1 MTKIVKAAGNEEMF
15 GSPNSI
21 FFKRLRLKLRY
32 QKMEAVLN
40 KRSARDHMEKNIP
53 WERKKTLNLEGTDD
67 QNACGRYRAAGI
79 FNPRIQKELN
89 KPRSIFSAGHEEPSI
104 LKGKEISE
112 ERRKFM
118 TPFVVEGKS
127 ESWELFYWNM
137 LSIGAMK
144 VSSAKRILKCLDKQY
159 EKLFK
164 EQISGLE
171 EDFAEKQRFFNSN
184 LLYLVA
190 ATDGNEDTLGHSQ
203 LVASYSVLLTK
214 ALGVEDKSFLINIER
229 GALLHDIGKI
239 GIPESI
245 LRKAGPLTKKE
256 KEITQ
261 QHPLLGYEMIEEFDF
276 LKRAA
281 LIVLFHHEKYDGSGY
296 PYGLAGEEIP
306 LEARIFALADTLDA
320 ITSDRPYSQGK
331 SFLEA
336 YREIEISQ
344 GSQFDPQLVDVFL
357 SIPVEKWQRIKAK
370 TQISLPS
377 LAIH

>member
-1 MTKIVKAAGNEEMF
+1 
-15 GSPNSI
+15 
-21 FFKRLRLKLRY
+21 
-32 QKMEAVLN
+32 
-40 KRSARDHMEKNIP
+40 MEKNIQ
-53 WERKKTLNLEGTDD
+53 WQRKKTLNIEGTDA
-67 QNACGRYRAAGI
+67 QNACGRYRPAEVFA
-79 FNPRIQKELN
+79 PRIQDELN
-89 KPRSIFSAGHEEPSI
+89 KLKATFSDGHEETPI
-104 LKGKEISE
+104 LKAKEMLKESGE
-112 ERRKFM
+112 LM
-118 TPFVVEGKS
+118 TSFVAEGDR

-137 LSIGAMK
+137 LRMRAVK
-144 VSSAKRILKCLDKQY
+144 VSSAKRILRRLDKQY

-164 EQISGLE
+164 ERITGLE
-171 EDFAEKQRFFNSN
+171 ENIAEKQRFFNSN

-203 LVASYSVLLTK
+203 LVASYCILLTK
-214 ALGVEDKSFLINIER
+214 ALGIEDKSFLVNIER

-261 QHPLLGYEMIEEFDF
+261 QHPVLGYEMIEEFDF

-281 LIVLFHHEKYDGSGY
+281 LVVLFHHERYDGCGY

-320 ITSDRPYSQGK
+320 ITSDRPYSRGK

-336 YREIEISQ
+336 YREVEKSQ
-344 GSQFDPQLVDVFL
+344 GSQFDPQLADVFL

-370 TQISLPS
+370 TQISLPPPT
-377 LAIH
+377 IH

>member
-1 MTKIVKAAGNEEMF
+1 
-15 GSPNSI
+15 
-21 FFKRLRLKLRY
+21 
-32 QKMEAVLN
+32 MEAVLN

-53 WERKKTLNLEGTDD
+53 REKEKTLTMEGTDD
-67 QNACGRYRAAGI
+67 QSAYGRYQTAGV
-79 FNPRIQKELN
+79 FDPRMPKQLN
-89 KPRSIFSAGHEEPSI
+89 KPRSIFSGCHQEPSI
-104 LKGKEISE
+104 LNGKEFAE
-112 ERRKFM
+112 KRREFM
-118 TPFVVEGKS
+118 TSFVVEGKR

-137 LSIGAMK
+137 LTMGAMK
-144 VSSAKRILKCLDKQY
+144 VSSAKRILRRLDKQY

-164 EQISGLE
+164 EQITGLE

-203 LVASYSVLLTK
+203 LVASYCILLTK
-214 ALGVEDKSFLINIER
+214 ALGIEDKSFLVNIER

-261 QHPLLGYEMIEEFDF
+261 QHPILGYEMIEEFDF

-281 LIVLFHHEKYDGSGY
+281 LVVLFHHERYDGCGY

-320 ITSDRPYSQGK
+320 ITSDRPYSRGK
-331 SFLEA
+331 SFPEA
-336 YREIEISQ
+336 YREIEKSQ
-344 GSQFDPQLVDVFL
+344 GSQFDPQLADVFL

-377 LAIH
+377 LTIH